1 MVEAV
6 DVVCS
11 LSVVEKADVV
21 VEDVVFVVVEVDS
34 VVLTVFSE
42 GNLLE

>member
-1 MVEAV
+1 MVVAV

-11 LSVVEKADVV
+11 LSVVEKAVVV